1 MIKFL
6 YKEKTPFKLDLIP
19 MINVVFLLLIF
30 FMLTST
36 NSKQTKKVELPNA
49 KTAEKSSKQY
59 LTMTIDKK
67 GSLELEGKALTL
79 EVLPAHLKEKM
90 NEKKNTV
97 VSINADKNIDFELFG
112 KVIELAKQAGAED
125 FMLATGVEKPEANS
139 FVEKKL

>member
-1 MIKFL
+1 MIKFP

-49 KTAEKSSKQY
+49 KTAEKNSKQY
-59 LTMTIDKK
+59 LVMTIDKK
-67 GSLELEGKALTL
+67 GSIELDGQALTL
-79 EVLPAHLKEKM
+79 EALPVHLEEKM
-90 NEKKNTV
+90 NEKKNRV
-97 VSINADKNIDFELFG
+97 VSIHADKAIEFEFFG

-125 FMLATGVEKPEANS
+125 FMLATGVEKPQANS
-139 FVEKKL
+139 FAKNKL